1 MDESG
6 RILSRLRRIDALKA
20 DGAPGEL
27 LAELRALVPEA
38 EAWARS
44 EGDARARAAVERLR
58 EEAEAMR

>member
-38 EAWARS
+38 EAWARA

>member
-38 EAWARS
+38 EAWARA
-44 EGDARARAAVERLR
+44 EGDARARAAAERLR

>member
-20 DGAPGEL
+20 DGAPGER
-27 LAELRALVPEA
+27 LAELRALVPA
-38 EAWARS
+38 AAAWARA
-44 EGDARARAAVERLR
+44 EGDARARAAAERLR